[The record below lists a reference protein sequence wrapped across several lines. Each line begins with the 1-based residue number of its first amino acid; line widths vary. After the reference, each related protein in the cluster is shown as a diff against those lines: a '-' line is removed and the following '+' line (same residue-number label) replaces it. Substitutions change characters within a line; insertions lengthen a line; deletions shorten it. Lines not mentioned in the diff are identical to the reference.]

1 MAIFMWCSKH
11 NEVLNV
17 TRCNPES
24 DSISQRKRKFY
35 PSKTQAKKHQIDAFQ
50 TLNSVTYEG
59 RTQKCTSFEME
70 KTQLKQIHKLQFDTV
85 EFIGISRPNV
95 TPNRGRISA
104 FTSN

>member
-1 MAIFMWCSKH
+1 MAVFVWYIKH

-35 PSKTQAKKHQIDAFQ
+35 PTKTPAKYHQIYAFH
-50 TLNSVTYEG
+50 TLNSITYEG

-70 KTQLKQIHKLQFDTV
+70 KTQLKQIHKLPFDMV

-95 TPNRGRISA
+95 TPDRGSVSA
-104 FTSN
+104 LTSN